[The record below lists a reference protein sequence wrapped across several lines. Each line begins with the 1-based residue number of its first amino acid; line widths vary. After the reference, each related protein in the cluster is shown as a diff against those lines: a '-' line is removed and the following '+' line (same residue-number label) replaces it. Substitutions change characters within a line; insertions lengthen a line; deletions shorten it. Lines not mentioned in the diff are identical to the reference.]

1 MGDVEEAHKLGM
13 KVVPW
18 TVNNESDME
27 MMLDMGVDGM
37 ISDKPWI
44 LKEVLQKRGIPLHKA
59 VVNTK
64 SPYHTGTAHN
74 DVVTEKVTD
83 GRDAAY

>member
-37 ISDKPWI
+37 ISI
-44 LKEVLQKRGIPLHKA
+44 
-59 VVNTK
+59 
-64 SPYHTGTAHN
+64 SPGF
-74 DVVTEKVTD
+74 
-83 GRDAAY
+83 